1 MKKLES
7 IRLRVLPQLSNMPIM
22 LSLYIDVLVLILKPT
37 QIKLK
42 LESLKTECLALKAQ
56 HIYFINQ
63 CGIAMESSRMEFKIN
78 EKRSETISDCRIEI
92 DKLNEIIKLCTI
104 ALDYDESND
113 SVALVSNV
121 LNYQIRPKLQEIE
134 RELEECQKSI

>member
-1 MKKLES
+1 
-7 IRLRVLPQLSNMPIM
+7 
-22 LSLYIDVLVLILKPT
+22 
-37 QIKLK
+37 
-42 LESLKTECLALKAQ
+42 
-56 HIYFINQ
+56 
-63 CGIAMESSRMEFKIN
+63 MEFKIN